1 MMYGWHFAALGRAGC
16 TLPPRPCFEPG
27 ELAAPV
33 ARFSVVPA
41 GRGGG
46 DSATGAGSGGLA
58 TEATGAAVTTTGCGS
73 GGGGERSMREA
84 AGASLIADANA
95 LRQLPRFVPA
105 KRRIVDLGRNPGHEA
120 ARRGNLLL
128 HHQPEDRRRVVPFE
142 EALARQNFPEHDRRR
157 VDVRASVDRAP
168 AELLGRHV
176 TELALELS

>member
-95 LRQLPRFVPA
+95 LRQLPRFVAA
-105 KRRIVDLGRNPGHEA
+105 KERA
-120 ARRGNLLL
+120 AT
-128 HHQPEDRRRVVPFE
+128 
-142 EALARQNFPEHDRRR
+142 ATA
-157 VDVRASVDRAP
+157 AAP
-168 AELLGRHV
+168 AMTNRVLQRCD
-176 TELALELS
+176 LACPERGSA